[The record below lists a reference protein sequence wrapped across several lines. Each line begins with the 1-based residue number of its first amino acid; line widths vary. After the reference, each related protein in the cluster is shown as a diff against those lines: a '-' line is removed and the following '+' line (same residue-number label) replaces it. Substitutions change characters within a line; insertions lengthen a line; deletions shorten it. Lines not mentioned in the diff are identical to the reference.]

1 MKAQNTKKRII
12 KASKQIFVDKGL
24 SSVTMTDI
32 VNASGYSRG
41 GVYRYYQKPESVF
54 ADLMMEEIKLLKENS
69 VATFNE
75 YLDNEF
81 RELKNIRNT
90 LRLAGYE
97 YMIQFSESAQLG
109 KLIYQ
114 SNIELIMKL
123 KKCSEHE
130 ANRIFL
136 ILEGFT
142 VMALT
147 GILDEDRLE
156 EFLMEFKSET

>member
-1 MKAQNTKKRII
+1 MKAQNTKKRILE
-12 KASKQIFVDKGL
+12 ASKQIFIDKGL
-24 SSVTMTDI
+24 KSVTMTDI

-54 ADLMMEEIKLLKENS
+54 ADLMMDEVKLSKEKFIS
-69 VATFNE
+69 TTFNE
-75 YLDNEF
+75 YLANESK
-81 RELKNIRNT
+81 ELKNIRST

-97 YMIQFSESAQLG
+97 YMIHFSESSQLG
-109 KLIYQ
+109 KIIYQ
-114 SNIELIMKL
+114 SNIALIMKL

-136 ILEGFT
+136 ILEGLT

-156 EFLMEFKSET
+156 EILLEFRS